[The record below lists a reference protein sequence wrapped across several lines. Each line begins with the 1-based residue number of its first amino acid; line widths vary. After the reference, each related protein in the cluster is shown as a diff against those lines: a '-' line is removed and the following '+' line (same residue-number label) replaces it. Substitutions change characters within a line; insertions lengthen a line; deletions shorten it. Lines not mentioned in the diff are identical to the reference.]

1 MLLFELVGCV
11 ASVPPWIS
19 CDSAVAKPLMPLC
32 SVPTELI
39 SAVSVSLCEL
49 YCCSFSANWA
59 LTSESTS
66 DAVSIP
72 EPVLSE
78 LRICDAAAAVGLLLV
93 VLLEPVELLLVDDV
107 VEVLLVELTPLV
119 VVIAESPLWN

>member
-1 MLLFELVGCV
+1 
-11 ASVPPWIS
+11 
-19 CDSAVAKPLMPLC
+19 
-32 SVPTELI
+32 VPTELI
-39 SAVSVSLCEL
+39 SAVSVSFCEL
-49 YCCSFSANWA
+49 YCCSFNANWA
-59 LTSESTS
+59 LTSDSTS

-93 VLLEPVELLLVDDV
+93 VLLELVELLVDDV
-107 VEVLLVELTPLV
+107 VEVLLVELTELV

>member
-1 MLLFELVGCV
+1 
-11 ASVPPWIS
+11 
-19 CDSAVAKPLMPLC
+19 
-32 SVPTELI
+32 
-39 SAVSVSLCEL
+39 
-49 YCCSFSANWA
+49 

-93 VLLEPVELLLVDDV
+93 ALLEPVELLLVDDV

>member
-1 MLLFELVGCV
+1 
-11 ASVPPWIS
+11 
-19 CDSAVAKPLMPLC
+19 VAKPLMPLC

-49 YCCSFSANWA
+49 YCCSFSANSA
-59 LTSESTS
+59 LTSELTS

-72 EPVLSE
+72 EPVPSE
-78 LRICDAAAAVGLLLV
+78 LRICDAAVAVGLLLV
-93 VLLEPVELLLVDDV
+93 VLLELLLVDV
-107 VEVLLVELTPLV
+107 VAEVVLVELTPLV